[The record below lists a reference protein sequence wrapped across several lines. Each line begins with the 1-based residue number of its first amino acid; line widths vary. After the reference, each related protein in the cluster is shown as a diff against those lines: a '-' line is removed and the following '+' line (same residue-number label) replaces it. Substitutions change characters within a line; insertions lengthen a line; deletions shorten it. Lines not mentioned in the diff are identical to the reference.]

1 MALTAWSIINVSS
14 YVPLQIFFKWGCL
27 RLRFL
32 FFLPLPTFW
41 LLFFFSVF
49 FSCISFFYQLAE
61 AQPNSTQ
68 LDSIRLQTQ
77 TPAFILASS
86 WTGGPGRQAALLPLP
101 FAAIVISLITKWG
114 VDLQG
119 ECGAVRCSGV
129 ESSRMEW
136 SGVLERWG
144 LQLGT
149 GKWAAV
155 WNIFHLARWLGCCL
169 CDGASVFAPQSPHF
183 LPPLPKPN
191 WQWKTTSFIISL
203 FFLSSFFWLFG
214 LVGWLVG
221 CLAGWLAEN
230 IFCCRFCFS
239 AFLFYFRSLK
249 VNLERS
255 RKWHCRRFQ
264 SANWSYLRGSSFT
277 HRLKWNW
284 KWKGAKRGSI

>member
-1 MALTAWSIINVSS
+1 MFLCQYFLTKGVSDFVFS
-14 YVPLQIFFKWGCL
+14 FFCPCQRSGCCFFFL
-27 RLRFL
+27 YFLVVFL
-32 FFLPLPTFW
+32 FFLSTRWSPT
-41 LLFFFSVF
+41 
-49 FSCISFFYQLAE
+49 
-61 AQPNSTQ
+61 QPNSTR

-155 WNIFHLARWLGCCL
+155 WNIFHLARWLTGWAA
-169 CDGASVFAPQSPHF
+169 ASAMEPPF
-183 LPPLPKPN
+183 LPRNPHISSHPSRNPTDNGKP
-191 WQWKTTSFIISL
+191 QVLLFL
-203 FFLSSFFWLFG
+203 FFFFIVFLLVVWFG

-221 CLAGWLAEN
+221 CLPGWLTADWKY
-230 IFCCRFCFS
+230 
-239 AFLFYFRSLK
+239 FLLPLLLLGVLILFPVIKSQ
-249 VNLERS
+249 S
-255 RKWHCRRFQ
+255 REV
-264 SANWSYLRGSSFT
+264 S
-277 HRLKWNW
+277 
-284 KWKGAKRGSI
+284 

>member
-1 MALTAWSIINVSS
+1 MFLCQYFLTKGVSDFVFS
-14 YVPLQIFFKWGCL
+14 FFCPCQRSGCC
-27 RLRFL
+27 
-32 FFLPLPTFW
+32 
-41 LLFFFSVF
+41 FFFSVF

-155 WNIFHLARWLGCCL
+155 
-169 CDGASVFAPQSPHF
+169 
-183 LPPLPKPN
+183 
-191 WQWKTTSFIISL
+191 
-203 FFLSSFFWLFG
+203 
-214 LVGWLVG
+214 
-221 CLAGWLAEN
+221 
-230 IFCCRFCFS
+230 
-239 AFLFYFRSLK
+239 
-249 VNLERS
+249 
-255 RKWHCRRFQ
+255 
-264 SANWSYLRGSSFT
+264 
-277 HRLKWNW
+277 
-284 KWKGAKRGSI
+284 

>member
-119 ECGAVRCSGV
+119 ECGAVRCSAVESNGV
-129 ESSRMEW
+129 EWSAGAVGAATGDRQMGGSLKHFSFGSLAGLLPLRWSLRFCPAIPTFPPTPPETQLTMENH
-136 SGVLERWG
+136 
-144 LQLGT
+144 
-149 GKWAAV
+149 K
-155 WNIFHLARWLGCCL
+155 FYY
-169 CDGASVFAPQSPHF
+169 F
-183 LPPLPKPN
+183 
-191 WQWKTTSFIISL
+191 
-203 FFLSSFFWLFG
+203 SFFFIVFLLVVWFG
-214 LVGWLVG
+214 WLVGWLPG
-221 CLAGWLAEN
+221 WLAGWKY
-230 IFCCRFCFS
+230 
-239 AFLFYFRSLK
+239 FLLPLLLLGVLILFPVIKSQ
-249 VNLERS
+249 S
-255 RKWHCRRFQ
+255 REV
-264 SANWSYLRGSSFT
+264 S
-277 HRLKWNW
+277 
-284 KWKGAKRGSI
+284 